1 MKSIG
6 VMLLSGFLIL
16 ALGCINGEKTG
27 EGAQEMKSNGSVL
40 EDYGDHRDPPE
51 PDAMFNLSG
60 RGNHTLKEGLIPP
73 PNGTPSFMPGGGE
86 MDMNLSE
93 LRKRPNLSDNARR
106 EGVHEAMH
114 DKQGGMPPR

>member
-1 MKSIG
+1 
-6 VMLLSGFLIL
+6 LSGFLIL

-27 EGAQEMKSNGSVL
+27 EGV
-40 EDYGDHRDPPE
+40 
-51 PDAMFNLSG
+51 
-60 RGNHTLKEGLIPP
+60 IPP